1 MVESKISA
9 DTEISWVLII
19 DFFKPNLFFIEG
31 TKIEVVATS
40 KLVKPPSSAKDDEST
55 LNVWKKNQIR
65 NVQ

>member
-1 MVESKISA
+1 MVDSKISA

-19 DFFKPNLFFIEG
+19 DFFKPNLFFIVG